1 LPPFFANLSI
11 LSSALP
17 LFNLFFKAEALF
29 QRPMANSPPSKK
41 PDPSLQLTSS
51 ALKYYN
57 AFTRRRRR
65 TMRTTIELSD
75 DHRSA
80 LHSLAARR
88 GLRGYSKLI
97 QEAIDFYIKEKV
109 KKEGGMKQL
118 LKMKGTWSEEE
129 ARKLRK
135 RIEEIRR
142 NWKMS

>member
-1 LPPFFANLSI
+1 M
-11 LSSALP
+11 
-17 LFNLFFKAEALF
+17 LFIQEGGK
-29 QRPMANSPPSKK
+29 R
-41 PDPSLQLTSS
+41 
-51 ALKYYN
+51 
-57 AFTRRRRR
+57 
-65 TMRTTIELSD
+65 MRTTIELSD

-109 KKEGGMKQL
+109 KKEDSIKQL

-129 ARKLRK
+129 AKKLRK